1 MKKVAITLLVVLV
14 VALGGAYLYLD
25 RIVESVIE
33 RSSQDAL
40 GVETTVDAATLSL
53 WTGTLGMNRFAA
65 RNPAGTA
72 EDQPYFLTLDDGQ
85 VRIPRSVLWR
95 DTVNV
100 PDVTLANLTVNL
112 RQEGL
117 SSNYQPILQHLNER
131 LADSDPSAGPTM
143 IVDNLYLRDITVN
156 LSVSAAALSRLEA
169 AALQVT
175 VPALHLEDVGR
186 EDGGVSPDRL
196 AGLVVVTVLQAVAEA
211 EGVLPTVLR
220 EILLARLDALPRV
233 PVQVEGDIAWSGAED
248 VKMDIEAALREQAD
262 EILDQGE
269 TLRDRVLDRA
279 RDLLGQDTTGGD

>member
-65 RNPAGTA
+65 RNPTDTA

-117 SSNYQPILQHLNER
+117 SSNYQPILQHFNER

-143 IVDNLYLRDITVN
+143 IVDDLYLRDITVN
-156 LSVSAAALSRLEA
+156 LSVSAAALSRPEA

-211 EGVLPTVLR
+211 EGVLPPVLR
-220 EILLARLDALPRV
+220 ER
-233 PVQVEGDIAWSGAED
+233 
-248 VKMDIEAALREQAD
+248 AD

-279 RDLLGQDTTGGD
+279 RDLLGQDTTG